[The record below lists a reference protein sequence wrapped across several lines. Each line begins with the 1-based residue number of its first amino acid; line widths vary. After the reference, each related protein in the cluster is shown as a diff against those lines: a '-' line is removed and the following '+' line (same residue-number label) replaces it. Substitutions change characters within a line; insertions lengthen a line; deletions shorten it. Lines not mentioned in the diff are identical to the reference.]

1 MKVTDKKEENRQA
14 VLTVEMEPAEVE
26 EYLEKAYRK
35 MVKKVQIPGFR
46 KGKAPRPV
54 LESHVG
60 KDSLLEDALN
70 NLLPRACEEAI
81 KEQQIEAF
89 AQPTV
94 ELTQTKPVVFKAT
107 VPLPPAVELGKY
119 DTVKVK
125 QKKATVRKADVTAI
139 LEQLRHQRAIW
150 EPVERP
156 VQFDDLVILDV
167 DGTVEGKAFINRE
180 GAQYPVRKDASYP
193 AQGFADELLGMKRD
207 EEKGF
212 KLTFPKDHPEAELV
226 GKEASFRVKI
236 IEVKEEKLPELDDEL
251 AKGLDSELKTLEALR
266 QRIATNLKHRAEEK
280 ARQDFED
287 EVIGAAVKMSRV
299 EYPPLMV
306 DVEVDRMIGQQMQQ
320 LQQQVSSPEEFRQR
334 LNEMPAAKVRQEIRP
349 AAEERL
355 TRSLVLAKIAT
366 EEKIEVSDKEID
378 AEIELLTQ
386 DTAAENKEE
395 QLKLLNAAE
404 NREQFKQVLLMRKTI
419 EGLLDRAKGATRR
432 AKKKQNDSIKKKGRK
447 EAK

>member
-1 MKVTDKKEENRQA
+1 
-14 VLTVEMEPAEVE
+14 
-26 EYLEKAYRK
+26 
-35 MVKKVQIPGFR
+35 
-46 KGKAPRPV
+46 
-54 LESHVG
+54 
-60 KDSLLEDALN
+60 
-70 NLLPRACEEAI
+70 
-81 KEQQIEAF
+81 
-89 AQPTV
+89 
-94 ELTQTKPVVFKAT
+94 
-107 VPLPPAVELGKY
+107 
-119 DTVKVK
+119 
-125 QKKATVRKADVTAI
+125 
-139 LEQLRHQRAIW
+139 
-150 EPVERP
+150 
-156 VQFDDLVILDV
+156 
-167 DGTVEGKAFINRE
+167 
-180 GAQYPVRKDASYP
+180 
-193 AQGFADELLGMKRD
+193 MKRD

-212 KLTFPKDHPEAELV
+212 KLTFPKDHPKAELV

-251 AKGLDSELKTLEALR
+251 AKGLDPELKTLEALR
-266 QRIATNLKHRAEEK
+266 QRIATNLKHRAEDK

-320 LQQQVSSPEEFRQR
+320 LQRQVSSPEEFRQR
-334 LNEMPAAKVRQEIRP
+334 LSEMPAAKVRQEMRP

-355 TRSLVLAKIAT
+355 VRSLVLAKIAT
-366 EEKIEVSDKEID
+366 EEKIEVSDKEIG

-404 NREQFKQVLLMRKTI
+404 NREQLKQMLLMRKTI

-432 AKKKQNDSIKKKGRK
+432 AKKKQNGGIKKKGRK